1 MVHGGLADHG
11 WGAGCLMRLLLVA
24 AEAMEF
30 RGIRFAERPRKL
42 PIPVHW
48 ARLGKVGGHEVL
60 LVANGV
66 GQKRAS
72 SAVAEGCHAFQA
84 ERVVSFGFCG
94 ALDPRLPAAAVVVG
108 TGVAASGRCFAALP
122 VTGKAPFTEG
132 IVCSIDHVA
141 RTAEEKR
148 RLHAEGGAVVE
159 MEAGGVAECAE
170 ALGLPFSCMR
180 AVTDLAGEDMAND
193 FNRALRS
200 DGHFDT
206 MRIFGDAL
214 RHPATRVPE
223 LIRLLRRSSRAA
235 RALGDFFA
243 DCRF

>member
-1 MVHGGLADHG
+1 VD
-11 WGAGCLMRLLLVA
+11 
-24 AEAMEF
+24 
-30 RGIRFAERPRKL
+30 
-42 PIPVHW
+42 W
-48 ARLGKVGGHEVL
+48 ARLGKIRGHEVL
-60 LVANGV
+60 LIANGV
-66 GQKRAS
+66 GRQRAA
-72 SAVAEGCHAFQA
+72 SAVAEGCGSFEP

-94 ALDPRLPAAAVVVG
+94 ALDPRLAPGAVVVG
-108 TGVAASGRCFAALP
+108 TCVAEGGRRFAGLP

-141 RTAEEKR
+141 CTAEEKR
-148 RLHAEGGAVVE
+148 RLRAEGGSVVE
-159 MEAGGVAECAE
+159 MEAGGVAERAE
-170 ALGLPFSCMR
+170 ALGLPFSCIR
-180 AVTDLAGEDMAND
+180 AVTDLASEDMAND

-214 RHPATRVPE
+214 RQPATRVPE

-235 RALGDFFA
+235 RALGDFLV